1 MTRCTINTIALS
13 DRASLTQTFS
23 KARCFSAS
31 CLSVVL
37 RISVFGRQL
46 LSLLFPGIHGRIP
59 LGMSRQPIQIPVR
72 YVRPRAI
79 RRADAVQAWQ
89 ALFAAVLCLT
99 GGFILAQISQSRT
112 IYSSAAG
119 YNIAQ
124 TICSLSFDTGEE
136 ITHIPAKQQISLAS
150 FTPMYEADSTEAVAP
165 IPQAD
170 TPFTAEL
177 PLCIDDTASLQQG
190 GDLVTYSDE
199 ENFLEQPKS
208 TPVASKQI
216 ATSKSS
222 LQKARPAPSS
232 AQQSHGKMIVAK
244 NANADTQRTCVRYRE
259 ASKPPY
265 PISLRMSRSEGSVHV
280 RIFVN
285 AQGDPTAVDILS
297 GSGFTEMDT
306 TAQTWIMRHWKF
318 YPETINGEA
327 VASVVSTHIHF
338 KLN

>member
-13 DRASLTQTFS
+13 DQASLTQTFS

-37 RISVFGRQL
+37 RISVFGRRL
-46 LSLLFPGIHGRIP
+46 LCLLFLGIHGRIP

-79 RRADAVQAWQ
+79 RKADAVQAWQ
-89 ALFAAVLCLT
+89 ALFVVVLCLT
-99 GGFILAQISQSRT
+99 GGFILAQILQSERT
-112 IYSSAAG
+112 SSSATG
-119 YNIAQ
+119 YSIAQ
-124 TICSLSFDTGEE
+124 TVCSLSFETGEE
-136 ITHIPAKQQISLAS
+136 ITHLTAKQQISLVS
-150 FTPMYEADSTEAVAP
+150 FNSMYEANSTESVTP

-177 PLCIDDTASLQQG
+177 PLCIADTASLQQSE
-190 GDLVTYSDE
+190 DLVTNSDE
-199 ENFLEQPKS
+199 ENFLEQTES
-208 TPVASKQI
+208 TATACKQI
-216 ATSKSS
+216 ATSKSP
-222 LQKARPAPSS
+222 LKKARPAPSS
-232 AQQSHGKMIVAK
+232 AQKAHGKMIATK
-244 NANADTQRTCVRYRE
+244 NVNADTRRTGVRYRE

-265 PISLRMSRSEGSVHV
+265 PISLRMNRSEGSVHV

-306 TAQTWIMRHWKF
+306 SAQTWIMRHWKF